1 MPATRLNLKT
11 SYAGSP
17 QQPETQPTGIFM
29 IDILKQLFADSRPES
44 GPGRQPDRHQL
55 AVAATAL
62 MVQLS
67 RVDSEEDERELQT
80 IVDCA
85 VNAHEVTEDEARQ
98 ILEDAQSHAD
108 EAVSIYEFTDR
119 LNDQLDQ
126 EGKQQILE
134 SIWRVA
140 FADGRIDKY
149 EEHLIRRMA
158 DLLHLNHREYMQCR
172 HRAEQSLQS

>member
-1 MPATRLNLKT
+1 MIEHLKKLF
-11 SYAGSP
+11 AA
-17 QQPETQPTGIFM
+17 PET
-29 IDILKQLFADSRPES
+29 ASE
-44 GPGRQPDRHQL
+44 PDPHQL

-67 RVDSEEDERELQT
+67 RIDRDEDERELKT

-85 VNAHEVTEDEARQ
+85 VKAHQVTREEAEA
-98 ILEDAQSHAD
+98 ILADALSHAD
-108 EAVSIYEFTDR
+108 DATSMYEFTGQI
-119 LNDQLDQ
+119 NEHLDQ
-126 EGKQQILE
+126 DAKQALLE

-158 DLLHLNHREYMQCR
+158 DLLHLNHREYMQAR
-172 HRAEQSLQS
+172 HRAEGAG

>member
-1 MPATRLNLKT
+1 MLDQLK
-11 SYAGSP
+11 
-17 QQPETQPTGIFM
+17 
-29 IDILKQLFADSRPES
+29 KLFAAPASENNE
-44 GPGRQPDRHQL
+44 PDDHQL

-67 RVDSEEDERELQT
+67 RADHNEDERELKT

-85 VNAHEVTEDEARQ
+85 VKAHQVTRDEAEA
-98 ILEDAQSHAD
+98 ILKDALDHAD
-108 EAVSIYEFTDR
+108 DATSMYEFTGQI
-119 LNDQLDQ
+119 NEHLDQ
-126 EGKQQILE
+126 NAKQSLLE

-158 DLLHLNHREYMQCR
+158 DLLHLNHREYMQAR
-172 HRAEQSLQS
+172 HRAENSG

>member
-1 MPATRLNLKT
+1 MLEQLK
-11 SYAGSP
+11 
-17 QQPETQPTGIFM
+17 
-29 IDILKQLFADSRPES
+29 KLFAEPES
-44 GPGRQPDRHQL
+44 QTQDMDNHQL

-67 RVDSEEDERELQT
+67 RVDNNEDERELQT

-85 VNAHEVTEDEARQ
+85 VQAHQVTREEAEA
-98 ILEDAQSHAD
+98 ILKDALEHAD
-108 EAVSIYEFTDR
+108 DATSMYEFTGQI
-119 LNDQLDQ
+119 NEHLDQ
-126 EGKQQILE
+126 NAKQRLLE

-158 DLLHLNHREYMQCR
+158 DLLHLNHREFMQAR
-172 HRAEQSLQS
+172 HRAQDAGS

>member
-1 MPATRLNLKT
+1 
-11 SYAGSP
+11 
-17 QQPETQPTGIFM
+17 M
-29 IDILKQLFADSRPES
+29 IDLLKQWFSNDQAMAERP
-44 GPGRQPDRHQL
+44 PDKHEL

-67 RVDSEEDERELQT
+67 RVDSDEDDRELET

-85 VNAHEVTEDEARQ
+85 VKAHELSPEEAKA
-98 ILEDAQSHAD
+98 ILDDARTHASD
-108 EAVSIYEFTDR
+108 ATSIYEFTDK
-119 LNDQLDQ
+119 LNQQLDQ
-126 EGKQQILE
+126 EGKQAILE

-172 HRAEQSLQS
+172 HRAEQNMTS